1 MTDVVV
7 QAKLPMIG
15 HRVNVDLDE
24 VRRQPNGAAALAL
37 CATKAGLLDKIVAAD
52 LGLQEAV
59 WSRIK
64 TGQNSLS
71 LDGVV
76 ALIQRC
82 GNSAPLDWI
91 LLKLNYDPRSL
102 RRLES
107 DTERELRE
115 TKEELTRLKTEREV
129 EMRLLRDMRAA

>member
-1 MTDVVV
+1 MTSV
-7 QAKLPMIG
+7 QAQLPMIG
-15 HRVNVDLDE
+15 RRVDVDLDE
-24 VRRQPNGAAALAL
+24 VRRQPSGSAALAL

-71 LDGVV
+71 LDGIV

-82 GNSAPLDWI
+82 GNDAPLNWM

-129 EMRLLRDMRAA
+129 EMRLLRDMRSA